1 LPDARRP
8 LRRSTRSRLL
18 TRTIAH
24 LTVVGLVASAAAFG
38 LVQARASEASD
49 TSYNDLF
56 RLVSTARAG
65 GAETEELRST
75 TFTIEP
81 QPLDEPDL
89 FPRSAPA
96 ILPTESPK
104 PTPVPIDPA
113 APPLPG
119 PNRVA
124 VGTTERP
131 FAPAV
136 TVVAPV
142 GGPLA
147 WPVPAGS
154 ITQYFHA
161 GHLAVDIAASYGSSV
176 VAAEA
181 GVVTSAGW
189 RNNGGGLVI
198 SIDHGN
204 GIQTLYNHLGS
215 IWVNAGQAV
224 ARGQGIA
231 GVGCTGICT
240 GPHVHF
246 EVIANGVI
254 QNPMRFL

>member
-1 LPDARRP
+1 M
-8 LRRSTRSRLL
+8 
-18 TRTIAH
+18 
-24 LTVVGLVASAAAFG
+24 GLVASAAAFG
-38 LVQARASEASD
+38 LAQARGSEAAD
-49 TSYNDLF
+49 GTSANLF
-56 RLVSTARAG
+56 GLVSAARAG
-65 GAETEELRST
+65 GAEAEALRST
-75 TFTIEP
+75 TFTLEP

-104 PTPVPIDPA
+104 PTPVPVDPA
-113 APPLPG
+113 ATPLPG

-124 VGTTERP
+124 VGTTARP
-131 FAPAV
+131 SGPVVA
-136 TVVAPV
+136 VVAPV

-147 WPVPAGS
+147 WPVTGGS

-161 GHLAVDIAASYGSSV
+161 GHLAIDVAASYGSSV

-198 SIDHGN
+198 AIDHGN

-224 ARGQGIA
+224 ARGEGIA

-246 EVIANGVI
+246 EVIVNGVI
-254 QNPMRFL
+254 QNPMRYL

>member
-1 LPDARRP
+1 M
-8 LRRSTRSRLL
+8 
-18 TRTIAH
+18 
-24 LTVVGLVASAAAFG
+24 GLVASAVAFGITQVRLSEASEATSANLFG
-38 LVQARASEASD
+38 LVA
-49 TSYNDLF
+49 
-56 RLVSTARAG
+56 TARAG
-65 GAETEELRST
+65 GAEAVPLRST
-75 TFTIEP
+75 TFTLHP

-104 PTPVPIDPA
+104 PTPVPVDPA
-113 APPLPG
+113 ATPLPG
-119 PNRVA
+119 PNRIA

-131 FAPAV
+131 LAPVVA
-136 TVVAPV
+136 VVAPV

-154 ITQYFHA
+154 VTQYFHA
-161 GHLAVDIAASYGSSV
+161 GHLAIDIAGSYGSSV

-198 SIDHGN
+198 VIDHGN

-246 EVIANGVI
+246 EVVVNGVI
-254 QNPMRFL
+254 QNPMRYL